1 MIKNLSKYIDYIDSI
16 FIKNK
21 ALFSHSIDMERL
33 SFVYC
38 SIKSIILLI
47 GFWILSISG
56 SHSYACSETHQVPVA
71 NRPFTVNRPLI
82 WAIQEHNLQK
92 VTALLVDKKN
102 INDQDFLGYSPL
114 HYAAK
119 YGKAA
124 VVACLLEAKPLLNQ
138 ISVRSGH
145 TPLLLAIERGDKRI
159 VSLLLAAGADPNI
172 LNRKGCHPL
181 QLAIQQNRKD
191 LVQLLLQAGAL
202 CKVRPSPLLLAI
214 KGRRLPI
221 VRLLLEQKQILETE
235 DKNGYTALHWASKQ
249 NSVAI
254 FRSLLRS
261 GCFNINAKAANGVT
275 PLHLIVANKKSKL
288 LKTLRDLPLLEV
300 NIQDRRGNTP
310 LHYAVL
316 TNQLEAVNGLLHYP
330 DLDVNISN
338 HLGKTP
344 LHYAV
349 QYRHTAIVKKLLLHV
364 GHGLSI
370 QDKEGIT
377 PLELAMHQNNTKI
390 YKLMLAYMEAF

>member
-1 MIKNLSKYIDYIDSI
+1 MK
-16 FIKNK
+16 
-21 ALFSHSIDMERL
+21 RL
-33 SFVYC
+33 SLVYF
-38 SIKSIILLI
+38 SIKSVSLLI

-71 NRPFTVNRPLI
+71 NQPFTVNRPLV
-82 WAIQEHNLQK
+82 WAIQDNNLKK
-92 VTALLVDKKN
+92 VTALLIDKKN
-102 INDQDFLGYSPL
+102 VNNQDFLGYSPL

-138 ISVRSGH
+138 ISVSNGH
-145 TPLLLAIERGDKRI
+145 TPLLLAIERGHKKI

-172 LNRKGCHPL
+172 LNHKGCHPL

-191 LVQLLLQAGAL
+191 LVQLLLQAGAM
-202 CKVRPSPLLLAI
+202 CNVTPSPLLLAI
-214 KGRRLPI
+214 KGRSLPI
-221 VRLLLEQKQILETE
+221 IRLLLEQKQIVETQ
-235 DKNGYTALHWASKQ
+235 DKNGYTGFHWAVKQ

-254 FRSLLRS
+254 FQLLLRS
-261 GCFNINAKAANGVT
+261 GRFNINAKAANGAT

-288 LKTLRDLPLLEV
+288 LKTLRHLPLLEV
-300 NIQDRRGNTP
+300 NIQDRIGNTP
-310 LHYAVL
+310 LHYAVV
-316 TNQLEAVNGLLHYP
+316 TNQLEAVNGLLRYP
-330 DLDVNISN
+330 ALDVNIPN
-338 HLGKTP
+338 HLGKTS

-349 QYRHTAIVKKLLLHV
+349 QYRHTAIVKKLLVHV
-364 GHGLSI
+364 GNGLSI

-390 YKLMLAYMEAF
+390 YKLMLAYIEAF